1 MIQRVTHFAIL
12 LLVLGAAAWYYMT
25 ADERARTRQRLK
37 TAFDEARDA
46 VTLQGLECDAFFAAL
61 RKRTPRVIVTP
72 SLIVFTA
79 AFTFVSWSGTSDEL
93 WHRTITMFAHARVL
107 DLLISSVCLLQL
119 GFILE
124 RLVGPLV
131 FTAIYVAT
139 GAAAAIIGLALTP
152 NGISIGAPA
161 SVLGLY
167 GLLLVTSIWGV
178 IRRSRLT
185 IPLKVAQRL
194 APVAAVFIVYHLAMR
209 DFGNAAFVTAFIG
222 GLIAG
227 IVAAR
232 EVNNGTPSMRPIT
245 AAMAAL
251 LVMSSVYS
259 LVVVHRP
266 VNATADVR
274 PELERVIAVEYR
286 TAGLYDEA
294 VARFRKGRL
303 NAQALAQ
310 LIEKTIVP
318 ELQAVNARLTAL
330 QDVAPNDRPLVAT
343 IEEFL
348 KLRDESWRL
357 RAAALI
363 RSDMGAL
370 RQADS
375 KERDSLEALER
386 IKAAT
391 QTL

>member
-1 MIQRVTHFAIL
+1 
-12 LLVLGAAAWYYMT
+12 
-25 ADERARTRQRLK
+25 
-37 TAFDEARDA
+37 
-46 VTLQGLECDAFFAAL
+46 LQGLECDAFFNAL

-72 SLIVFTA
+72 SVIVLTA
-79 AFTFVSWSGTSDEL
+79 ALTFVSWSGTPDAL
-93 WHRTITMFAHARVL
+93 WHRTITMFAHPRVL

-139 GAAAAIIGLALTP
+139 GAAAAIVGLALTP
-152 NGISIGAPA
+152 NGGVIGAPG

-167 GLLLVTSIWGV
+167 GLLFVTSIWGV
-178 IRRSRLT
+178 IHRSRFT
-185 IPLKVAQRL
+185 IPLKVAKRL
-194 APVAAVFIVYHLAMR
+194 AGVAAVFIVYHLAMR
-209 DFGNAAFVTAFIG
+209 DFGNAAFMTAFVG
-222 GLIAG
+222 GLIGG
-227 IVAAR
+227 IVVAR
-232 EVNNGTPSMRPIT
+232 EVNSGTASMRPVA

-251 LVMSSVYS
+251 VVMASVYS
-259 LVVVHRP
+259 LVALNRP
-266 VNATADVR
+266 GITTTDVR

-294 VARFRKGRL
+294 VGRFRNGRL
-303 NAQALAQ
+303 NTQALAE

-330 QDVAPNDRPLVAT
+330 HDVAPHDQPLVAT

-357 RAAALI
+357 RADALL
-363 RSDMGAL
+363 RSDLIAL

-375 KERDSLEALER
+375 KERASLEALQKL
-386 IKAAT
+386 KAAT
-391 QTL
+391 VKASPTT